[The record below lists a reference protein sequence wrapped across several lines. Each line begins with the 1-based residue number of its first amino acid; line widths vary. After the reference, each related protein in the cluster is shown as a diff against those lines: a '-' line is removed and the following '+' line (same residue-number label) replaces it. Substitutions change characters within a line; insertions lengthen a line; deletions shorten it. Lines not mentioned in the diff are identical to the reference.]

1 METNIF
7 TGFNKLD
14 DAIQGINKANLI
26 VIASRPSMGK
36 TAFALNI
43 ATNVAIRQKLSV
55 AIFSLEMSKKHLIKR
70 ILCSKNDVDIDKVI
84 TETIEDEDF
93 SEKGIYIDDTPA
105 ISINKIR
112 EECINL
118 KKEKNI
124 KLILIDSLELIRSDN
139 NYDIQEL
146 KIIEITKKLK
156 TLSKEIE
163 IPIIVTSQLSN
174 KPDVRFYLKEE
185 ARPKLTD
192 LYSVVV
198 EEADIIMLLYRD
210 DYYNTESYKKDIA
223 EVIVAKSMQ
232 ENQNIVE
239 LLFIKKYL
247 KFVSLKKC
255 DEEDEYLEIEEISL
269 KQKLR
274 CLKDYTNVLDGINI
288 KDVKQLE
295 KSCWNDEIYVVLN
308 NGDMY
313 SNGILRD
320 TKIDRLFGLCEIENM
335 YKIKLDNTI
344 VPMKNIEEWNNFDFY
359 LHNENEP
366 YKKIINNE
374 FSITALTQ
382 ENKVIAI
389 SFWETFGIVP
399 ENFLDVDDIV
409 LEKDERGY
417 TEPYVI
423 KKGQKI
429 QLYVRDKY

>member
-274 CLKDYTNVLDGINI
+274 CLKDYTNALDGINI

-359 LHNENEP
+359 LHNKNEP

-399 ENFLDVDDIV
+399 ENFWDVDDIV

>member
-1 METNIF
+1 
-7 TGFNKLD
+7 
-14 DAIQGINKANLI
+14 
-26 VIASRPSMGK
+26 
-36 TAFALNI
+36 
-43 ATNVAIRQKLSV
+43 
-55 AIFSLEMSKKHLIKR
+55 
-70 ILCSKNDVDIDKVI
+70 
-84 TETIEDEDF
+84 
-93 SEKGIYIDDTPA
+93 
-105 ISINKIR
+105 
-112 EECINL
+112 
-118 KKEKNI
+118 
-124 KLILIDSLELIRSDN
+124 
-139 NYDIQEL
+139 
-146 KIIEITKKLK
+146 
-156 TLSKEIE
+156 
-163 IPIIVTSQLSN
+163 
-174 KPDVRFYLKEE
+174 
-185 ARPKLTD
+185 
-192 LYSVVV
+192 
-198 EEADIIMLLYRD
+198 MLLYRD

-335 YKIKLDNTI
+335 YKIKLDNSI

-359 LHNENEP
+359 LHNKNEP

-399 ENFLDVDDIV
+399 ENFWDVDDIV